1 MWGCGAKA
9 DNFNTLIVSITT
21 HHVTRTMDE
30 GFAFKLGTGL
40 SLLSGL
46 FFYFAKKEYNQGD
59 AIKNA
64 PEIKV
69 IYCRIYKRVCLTLKP
84 GVRSAESN
92 CYK

>member
-1 MWGCGAKA
+1 
-9 DNFNTLIVSITT
+9 
-21 HHVTRTMDE
+21 MDE

-46 FFYFAKKEYNQGD
+46 FFYFSKKEYNQGD

-69 IYCRIYKRVCLTLKP
+69 IQPRL
-84 GVRSAESN
+84 
-92 CYK
+92 